1 MTPTPEDIRLAE
13 QIDEQATVGV
23 FGMACVPIDRVA
35 RLIAAHTAPLREVA
49 EIGRLAVEE
58 EKLRCALKAKYMAAG
73 GKADGCMGLYDD
85 FYRASTTHRE
95 AVCAYL
101 AKQEESK

>member
-1 MTPTPEDIRLAE
+1 MTPTPEDIRLAVE
-13 QIDEQATVGV
+13 IEERAWCPGHLDIDETGK
-23 FGMACVPIDRVA
+23 
-35 RLIAAHTAPLREVA
+35 LIAAHTAPLRELA

-58 EKLRCALKAKYMAAG
+58 EKLRCVLKAKYVASG
-73 GKADGCMGLYDD
+73 GKTDGCMGLYDD
-85 FYRASTTHRE
+85 FYKASITHRE